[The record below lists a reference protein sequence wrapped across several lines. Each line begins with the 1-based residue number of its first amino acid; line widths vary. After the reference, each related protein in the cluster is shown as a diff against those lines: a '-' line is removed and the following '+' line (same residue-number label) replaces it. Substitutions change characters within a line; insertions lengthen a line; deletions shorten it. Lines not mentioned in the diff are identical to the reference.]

1 MLSHQ
6 ANTSLLHLEYPQL
19 WGGRKITINYN
30 RNNLN
35 FNSSDG
41 ALGEWVTC
49 KSLIFASLTSM
60 LIFLV
65 IFQELRQYHPPILWA
80 SPTGQLA
87 VKYLKGPRQQKQ
99 INDAMEQLLSCLF
112 YRDVYMFHDKTDQSK
127 PWMIRGINNHDHH
140 LTMTLHLTLKMT
152 TAQVVETSV
161 FLKTTFTRTIMLII

>member
-30 RNNLN
+30 INNLN

-87 VKYLKGPRQQKQ
+87 VKYLKGQRQQKQ

-112 YRDVYMFHDKTDQSK
+112 YRCLYVSWQNWPIQTVDDQRHK
-127 PWMIRGINNHDHH
+127 YHDHH

-152 TAQVVETSV
+152 TAQAVETSV